1 MTQRVRYTDSGG
13 TAEILRRLDLVMRDI
28 ATTKRDLAKADVQ
41 VVLRLN
47 RNALR
52 SVPAK
57 ILEKWVRRTLIEA
70 VVQAVLDEKER
81 VRQRN

>member
-13 TAEILRRLDLVMRDI
+13 TAEILRRLDLVMKDV
-28 ATTKRDLAKADVQ
+28 ATTKRDPAKANVQ
-41 VVLRLN
+41 VVLNLN

>member
-13 TAEILRRLDLVMRDI
+13 TAEILRRLDLVMKDI
-28 ATTKRDLAKADVQ
+28 VTTKRDPAKANVQ
-41 VVLRLN
+41 VVLNLN

-57 ILEKWVRRTLIEA
+57 VLEKWVRRTLIEA

>member
-1 MTQRVRYTDSGG
+1 MTRRVRYTDSGD
-13 TAEILRRLDLVMRDI
+13 TAQILRRLDLVMKDI
-28 ATTKRDLAKADVQ
+28 ATTRRDPAKADVQ

-57 ILEKWVRRTLIEA
+57 VLEKWVRRTLIEA

-81 VRQRN
+81 VRQKN

>member
-1 MTQRVRYTDSGG
+1 MTRRVRYTDSGG
-13 TAEILRRLDLVMRDI
+13 TAEILRRLDLVMKDV
-28 ATTKRDLAKADVQ
+28 ATTTRDPAKANVE
-41 VVLRLN
+41 VKLRLN